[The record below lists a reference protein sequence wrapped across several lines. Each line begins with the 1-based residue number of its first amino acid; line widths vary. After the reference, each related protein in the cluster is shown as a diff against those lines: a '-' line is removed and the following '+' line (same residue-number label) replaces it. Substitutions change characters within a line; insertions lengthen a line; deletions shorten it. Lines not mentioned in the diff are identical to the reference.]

1 MDVPVREPNGD
12 FESLD
17 PTTVAILAHGLLNS
31 LGALNLAIGLVLRSH
46 PDAALVERMTE
57 VVDGQV
63 DTMTDTLRL
72 LARGLPEDVLAL
84 LTATDDPG

>member
-1 MDVPVREPNGD
+1 MADPDGLEA
-12 FESLD
+12 LD
-17 PTTVAILAHGLLNS
+17 PATVAILAHGLLNN
-31 LGALNLAIGLVLRSH
+31 LGALSIVVGLLLRTH
-46 PDAALVERMTE
+46 PDAELVGRLTE

-84 LTATDDPG
+84 LTATDDRPA

>member
-1 MDVPVREPNGD
+1 MPEPERPFD
-12 FESLD
+12 SLD

-31 LGALNLAIGLVLRSH
+31 LGALNIVIGLLLRTH
-46 PDAALVERMTE
+46 PDGALVERMTE

-72 LARGLPEDVLAL
+72 LARGLPVDVLAI
-84 LTATDDPG
+84 LTATDETG

>member
-1 MDVPVREPNGD
+1 MVEPEDG

-31 LGALNLAIGLVLRSH
+31 LGALNLAVGLVLRSH
-46 PDAALVERMTE
+46 PDAALVGRMTE
-57 VVDGQV
+57 IVEGQV

-72 LARGLPEDVLAL
+72 LARGLPADVLAI
-84 LTATDDPG
+84 LTALDDRPA

>member
-1 MDVPVREPNGD
+1 MREPDEG

-31 LGALNLAIGLVLRSH
+31 LGALNLAIGLVLRTH
-46 PDAALVERMTE
+46 PDADLVTRMAG
-57 VVDGQV
+57 VVEGQV

-72 LARGLPEDVLAL
+72 LARGLPEDVLAI
-84 LTATDDPG
+84 LTATDDPA